1 MTRAEVVRPYIGIG
15 VIIQRDKR
23 ILLGKRKGAHGEGCW
38 QFPGGHL
45 EFFEE
50 IETCARREVLEET
63 GLHIANLRAGPF
75 TNDLFV
81 AEGKHYVTLF
91 VLADYVDGE
100 AQVLEPHKC
109 TQWSWFAWADLP
121 SPLFLPIA
129 NLQTQGFSL

>member
-1 MTRAEVVRPYIGIG
+1 MTSVQILRPNIGIG
-15 VIIQRDKR
+15 VIIRRDNR
-23 ILLGKRKGAHGEGCW
+23 VLLGKRIGTHGDGCW

-45 EFFEE
+45 EYFEE
-50 IETCARREVLEET
+50 IEACARREVLEET
-63 GLHIANLRAGPF
+63 GLQLANLRPGPF
-75 TNDLFV
+75 TNDLFQ
-81 AEGKHYVTLF
+81 EENKHYVTLF
-91 VLADYVDGE
+91 ILADYVDGE